1 MRSLEEG
8 DEEGPS
14 WVSDLSQSDSLS
26 LIMDRGRKAGRYPW
40 LTWKVRFFLLGAS
53 MAIAG
58 MAMAIQWLV
67 AIAIVILCG
76 GFLIR
81 FLPGGRGEEVEQPDP
96 NLNVT
101 E

>member
-1 MRSLEEG
+1 
-8 DEEGPS
+8 
-14 WVSDLSQSDSLS
+14 
-26 LIMDRGRKAGRYPW
+26 MDRGRKAGRYPW

-53 MAIAG
+53 VAIAG

>member
-14 WVSDLSQSDSLS
+14 WVSDLSQSDYLS
-26 LIMDRGRKAGRYPW
+26 PIMDRGRKAGRYPW
-40 LTWKVRFFLLGAS
+40 LAWKVRFFVLGAAV
-53 MAIAG
+53 AIVG

-67 AIAIVILCG
+67 AIAIVILFG

-81 FLPGGRGEEVEQPDP
+81 FLPRGRGEEVEQPDP
-96 NLNVT
+96 NPNVT